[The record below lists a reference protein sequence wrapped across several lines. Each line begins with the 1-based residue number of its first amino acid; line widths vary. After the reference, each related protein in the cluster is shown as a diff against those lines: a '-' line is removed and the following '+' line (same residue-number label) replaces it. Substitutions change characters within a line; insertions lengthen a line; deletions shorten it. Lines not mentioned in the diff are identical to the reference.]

1 MKLKPSQKPFKTL
14 VANLMFH
21 PHWPAKICGLTLRLP
36 KLASKEIKE
45 CCNGD
50 IPLSELV
57 QAKPIKGWEE
67 ETLQQILDFLICGRD
82 SVPSSPLKSMDAQG
96 FL

>member
-36 KLASKEIKE
+36 KLASKEIK
-45 CCNGD
+45 D
-50 IPLSELV
+50 VPLSELV
-57 QAKPIKGWEE
+57 QGKPIKGWEE
-67 ETLQQILDFLICGRD
+67 ETLQRILDLLICGRD
-82 SVPSSPLKSMDAQG
+82 SVPSSPLKSMDAQV